1 MNQTANKL
9 WTSSFVKICLANFFI
24 FVNFHALLPTFPF
37 FVTSLGGDA
46 VAIGVATALFSI
58 ASIVSRPFVGW
69 LIDTRGRCTI
79 LVLGLVGMALIPMGY
94 FVSAGIAM
102 AVVLRT
108 VHGAFHAASSNA
120 SSTWVTD
127 IIPPVRMG
135 EGLGMYGLSMAIST
149 AVAPALGLMIM
160 NSRGGYSMLF
170 VMTTAAALVALLL
183 GATIKSRNYK
193 LSKEPLRLSGLFEP
207 MSVPASITQ
216 FFFMMAY
223 GVIEVYVAI
232 YATTHG
238 LPGGGIYFICI
249 AVATVA
255 TRILLGRAIDRYG
268 EGVLVYTGNAA
279 IIAGILLLVLAHN
292 VPCYVLSALLL
303 GYSFGAIQ
311 PSLQTMAMHAVPP
324 ERRGAASST
333 FFVAFDFGIALG
345 GFLAG
350 VLVKYFGYDMMF
362 IIIAFSCVLSIA
374 YYYAFGRCHA
384 SSFNPRNRMVH
395 VAAPAETTTAGDSA
409 THTAPAFI
417 VPDNDGQHAIAAEVQ
432 PAGPATAAAQAAAE
446 PDDRPLII
454 TISRQYGSGGHRV
467 GELLAQKLGV
477 RLYDKELIAMT
488 AEKSGMKETDVA
500 ETEQKA
506 GSFMTADNPVQ
517 TAMFQAQSRV
527 IRDIAAAGPCVIVG
541 RLANFILN
549 GHARCLNIFIYAGRD
564 YRRSHITADRGI
576 TSAEADAM
584 MLRTDRDRADHCLH
598 YTGSEWGQPRHYHMM
613 VDNSLLGSE
622 GTADMILSFIKCI
635 TKH

>member
-1 MNQTANKL
+1 MNQTTNKL
-9 WTSSFVKICLANFFI
+9 WTSSFVKICLVNFFI

-37 FVTSLGGDA
+37 FVTHLGGDA

-79 LVLGLVGMALIPMGY
+79 LVLGLIGMALIPMGY

-102 AVVLRT
+102 AVILRT

-120 SSTWVTD
+120 SSTWVAD
-127 IIPPVRMG
+127 IIPPARMG

-160 NSRGGYSMLF
+160 NEMGYRPLF
-170 VMTTAAALVALLL
+170 VMTTAAALVALVL
-183 GATIKSRNYK
+183 GASIKKRDYR
-193 LSKEPLRLSGLFEP
+193 LSTEPLRLSELFEP

-216 FFFMMAY
+216 FFFMISY

-232 YATTHG
+232 YAAGHG

-268 EGVLVYTGNAA
+268 EARLVYSGNLA
-279 IIAGILLLVLAHN
+279 IIVGILLLVFAHN

-362 IIIAFSCVLSIA
+362 IIIGFSCVLSLA
-374 YYYAFGRCHA
+374 YYYVFGRNHA
-384 SSFNPRNRMVH
+384 SSFNPKNRMAH
-395 VAAPAETTTAGDSA
+395 HDASYTAETGTDL
-409 THTAPAFI
+409 
-417 VPDNDGQHAIAAEVQ
+417 QAAR
-432 PAGPATAAAQAAAE
+432 ATAAE
-446 PDDRPLII
+446 LPLIV

-477 RLYDKELIAMT
+477 KLYDKNLIAMT
-488 AEKSGMKETDVA
+488 AEKSGMREADVA
-500 ETEQKA
+500 STEQKA
-506 GSFMTADNPVQ
+506 GGFMNSDDPVQ
-517 TAMFQAQSRV
+517 AAMFMAQSRV
-527 IRDIAAAGPCVIVG
+527 IRDIATAGPCVIVG
-541 RLANFILN
+541 RLANFILRDR
-549 GHARCLNIFIYAGRD
+549 ARCFNIFIYADKD
-564 YRRSHITADRGI
+564 YRGKNI
-576 TSAEADAM
+576 AEAKGISESEALTM
-584 MLRTDRDRADHCLH
+584 MQETDRDRADHCLH
-598 YTGSEWGQPRHYHMM
+598 YTGSEWGRPKYYHLM
-613 VDNSLLGSE
+613 VNNSVLGSE
-622 GTADMILSFIKCI
+622 GTADMIYSVIKQM
-635 TKH
+635 TDKTYKA

>member
-1 MNQTANKL
+1 MNQTSNKL
-9 WTSSFVKICLANFFI
+9 WTSSFVKICLVNFFI

-37 FVTSLGGDA
+37 FVTHLGGDA

-120 SSTWVTD
+120 SSTWVAD
-127 IIPPVRMG
+127 IIPPARMG

-160 NSRGGYSMLF
+160 NELGFRPLF
-170 VMTTAAALVALLL
+170 VMATAAAIVALLL
-183 GATIKSRNYK
+183 GVSIRNRNYSLSSEPLK
-193 LSKEPLRLSGLFEP
+193 LSELFEP

-232 YATTHG
+232 YATTYG

-268 EGVLVYTGNAA
+268 EARLVYSGNAA

-362 IIIAFSCVLSIA
+362 IIIAFSCVLSWA
-374 YYYAFGRCHA
+374 YYYVFGRRHA
-384 SSFNPRNRMVH
+384 SSFNPANRMAHH
-395 VAAPAETTTAGDSA
+395 VTTGETRDAAR
-409 THTAPAFI
+409 
-417 VPDNDGQHAIAAEVQ
+417 Q
-432 PAGPATAAAQAAAE
+432 
-446 PDDRPLII
+446 PLII

-467 GELLAQKLGV
+467 GELVAERLGV
-477 RLYDKELIAMT
+477 KLYDKNLIALT
-488 AEKSGMKETDVA
+488 AEKSGLKEADIA
-500 ETEQKA
+500 RTEQKA
-506 GSFMTADNPVQ
+506 GGFMTNDDPVQ
-517 TAMFQAQSRV
+517 TAMFRAQSGV
-527 IRDIAAAGPCVIVG
+527 IRDIATHGPCVIVG
-541 RLANFILN
+541 RLANFIL
-549 GHARCLNIFIYAGRD
+549 HDDARCFNIFVYADRD
-564 YRRSHITADRGI
+564 YRRSVISRVKGVSTG
-576 TSAEADAM
+576 EADELM
-584 MLRTDRDRADHCLH
+584 RRTDRDRTEHCLH
-598 YTGSEWGQPRHYHMM
+598 YTGCRWGHPKHYHLM
-613 VDNSLLGSE
+613 VDNSVLGSE
-622 GTADMILSFIKCI
+622 GTADLIYSMISRIGNKRES
-635 TKH
+635 